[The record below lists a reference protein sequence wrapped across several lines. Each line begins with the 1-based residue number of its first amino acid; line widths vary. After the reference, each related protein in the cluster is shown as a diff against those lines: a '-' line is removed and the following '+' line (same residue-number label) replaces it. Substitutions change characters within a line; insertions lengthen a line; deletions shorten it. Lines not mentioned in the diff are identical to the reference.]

1 MLQQHKKYKG
11 KDKDKE
17 EVEEG
22 EWDLDEDREEEW
34 EEVVLKVGEAD
45 LRAEVAWVDLK
56 VEAAWEDMVVA
67 ELDLAEEV
75 LAKEGALVGK
85 EEAEGHMEDM
95 ELT

>member
-34 EEVVLKVGEAD
+34 EEVD
-45 LRAEVAWVDLK
+45 LRAEVAWADLK
-56 VEAAWEDMVVA
+56 VDAAWEDMVVA